1 MRKKL
6 QNDLETPQKG
16 KVSTAPTE
24 EEQRQI
30 YDLRLQN
37 PVLCRTCG
45 TPMKKLTLGD
55 VMMLDPDGE
64 ERPIPVYCNVCS
76 K

>member
-1 MRKKL
+1 MSTRDA
-6 QNDLETPQKG
+6 QNTATTPQ
-16 KVSTAPTE
+16 PPE
-24 EEQRQI
+24 EGGNTG
-30 YDLRLQN
+30 DTLRLQN
-37 PVLCRTCG
+37 PVLCRICG